1 MIYIWACIWFKNKLK
16 FSGIILWEK
25 RFFYNVWTLWVRNR
39 VYIMHTS
46 FFIIKLKGKFY
57 ESVKFH
63 ISNSQSKELKHKFQ
77 INICIFISAHRK
89 DTLHKAS
96 EHGKKVL
103 IECSFVKWESEEKKS
118 YNFSELVE
126 AVEGVR
132 NKTIIMKLL
141 CKHITARREKGK
153 KAETSK
159 IVIKLWYRVIFILFV
174 IVWVWGFSLY

>member
-1 MIYIWACIWFKNKLK
+1 MQSSKRQIIHFHSRLSWWYTYEHAYDLK
-16 FSGIILWEK
+16 ISWSFQASYYEK
-25 RFFYNVWTLWVRNR
+25 RDSFTKYELCGSV
-39 VYIMHTS
+39 MHTS

-103 IECSFVKWESEEKKS
+103 IECSFVKWESEEKKVVQ
-118 YNFSELVE
+118 F
-126 AVEGVR
+126 
-132 NKTIIMKLL
+132 
-141 CKHITARREKGK
+141 
-153 KAETSK
+153 
-159 IVIKLWYRVIFILFV
+159 
-174 IVWVWGFSLY
+174 